1 LIKQGKRIL
10 VFDQPQQNRSSA
22 IAAGLFNPITG
33 KLMTRTWLADNLFP
47 ELHNFYQEAEKI
59 LDQKFYYPQALYR
72 PFLTIEEQNEWMG
85 KSAASFMDSYVAN
98 VFSDSVFG
106 AQVHDPLG
114 GVLLKQCGYLDVRKF
129 MNLVREELEKNQSYV
144 EDRFND
150 ELLEIK
156 NDCVSYS
163 GIEADKIIFCCGT
176 AQLRS
181 SRFGG
186 VPIRPLK
193 GETLT
198 VELDEPPEL
207 IFNRGVYIVP
217 ISENRYRVGATY
229 ETKNL
234 SEGITKAGRMEL
246 QQKLM
251 ELLKIP
257 CRIVEQDWGFRP
269 TTPDRKPILGYY
281 PGSKK
286 VVIFNGLGT
295 KGVSLAPYFSARL
308 AEWLLGSGEI
318 QPEVNIKRFKTL
330 SSKSS
335 EVV

>member
-1 LIKQGKRIL
+1 MY
-10 VFDQPQQNRSSA
+10 A
-22 IAAGLFNPITG
+22 
-33 KLMTRTWLADNLFP
+33 
-47 ELHNFYQEAEKI
+47 
-59 LDQKFYYPQALYR
+59 
-72 PFLTIEEQNEWMG
+72 
-85 KSAASFMDSYVAN
+85 YVAN
-98 VFSDSVFG
+98 VFSKSVFG
-106 AQVHDPLG
+106 TQVHDPLG
-114 GVLLKQCGYLDVRKF
+114 GVLLKQCGYLDVRTF
-129 MNLVREELEKNQSYV
+129 MNSISEELRNSQSYREET
-144 EDRFND
+144 FND
-150 ELLEIK
+150 LLLEIN

-163 GIEADKIIFCCGT
+163 GIKADKIIFCCGT
-176 AQLRS
+176 AQLKS
-181 SRFGG
+181 SRFGN

-198 VELDEPPEL
+198 VALDEPPEL

-217 ISENRYRVGATY
+217 ISQNNYRVGATY

-234 SEGITKAGRMEL
+234 SEAITEAGRMEL

-251 ELLKIP
+251 DLLKIP
-257 CRIVEQDWGFRP
+257 YRILEQDWGFRP

-281 PGSKK
+281 PESKN

-295 KGVSLAPYFSARL
+295 KGVSLAPYFSALL